1 MPLPPIPEPSCADE
15 ASLLLAQ
22 FRPSRRTP
30 QELKRLLEARANPDI
45 VVTTEIWGGVC
56 PLAKVISFAKA
67 AHVPRTLQPGLSM
80 DLPGLLVHPHSL
92 PRAPIRISSVDEMR
106 ELLLEYGATN
116 TRELQQDW
124 RRCKAAIENDPVWLE
139 KFHHD
144 PR

>member
-1 MPLPPIPEPSCADE
+1 
-15 ASLLLAQ
+15 
-22 FRPSRRTP
+22 
-30 QELKRLLEARANPDI
+30 
-45 VVTTEIWGGVC
+45 
-56 PLAKVISFAKA
+56 
-67 AHVPRTLQPGLSM
+67 M
-80 DLPGLLVHPHSL
+80 DFPGLLVHPRYSL
-92 PRAPIRISSVDEMR
+92 PRAPIRICSVDEMR

>member
-1 MPLPPIPEPSCADE
+1 
-15 ASLLLAQ
+15 
-22 FRPSRRTP
+22 
-30 QELKRLLEARANPDI
+30 
-45 VVTTEIWGGVC
+45 
-56 PLAKVISFAKA
+56 
-67 AHVPRTLQPGLSM
+67 M
-80 DLPGLLVHPHSL
+80 DLPGLLVHPPPYFLS
-92 PRAPIRISSVDEMR
+92 RAPIRICSVDEMR